1 MAKFLQIKQGVP
13 YNVEV
18 AALGR
23 NYDQTLVVTAQNV
36 AEKKFVLS
44 FIPEFPERIKLT
56 PDGGPQQVYGV
67 DYIIINRNEIS
78 WDGLGLDGFLEEN
91 ELVFLSYFA

>member
-1 MAKFLQIKQGVP
+1 MANFVQIRKGIP

-23 NYDQTLVVTAQNV
+23 NYDLIYTITSEDI
-36 AEKKFVLS
+36 AEKRIVLS

-56 PDGGPQQVYGV
+56 PDGGPLQVYGV
-67 DYIIINRNEIS
+67 DYIIVNRNEIT
-78 WDGLGLDGFLEEN
+78 WEGLGLDGFLETDEV
-91 ELVFLSYFA
+91 VFINYFA